1 MDDLILRY
9 YEAEMHYLREAGKE
23 FALAHPDRAAMLNL
37 DEGRDLD
44 PYVERLLEGFA
55 FLMGRMRQKLDDSL
69 PELTEG
75 LVSLLWPH
83 YMRTIPSLSIVE
95 LAPDYQDLQR
105 SESIAKGFEVVSQ
118 PVGPSQTRCYYRTT
132 RDMCITPLH
141 ITSATLQNEPDGRS
155 VIRLRFDCGPLPT
168 AYLDDIAQR
177 REGYEGVTDFLD
189 IFNHRMMTQYYRI
202 WRKYS
207 YPATYHSGGKD
218 ETSQCLLGLVGLGI
232 PGSQQQID
240 TPVSRFLA
248 LLGTMRLSTRTA
260 EGVIKLVELLA
271 PLTQAK
277 VVPHDRRRVRLAQQ
291 EFHADLLVLLRVYLG
306 WRCSVR
312 LHLTLPKGI
321 LPPAQLGKQ
330 RIRLGRTGVLGLK
343 PGAPAVSGMV
353 TINLGHYQGL
363 LPSYQYREAENGSYQ
378 F

>member
-1 MDDLILRY
+1 MERKSQSAYSRLVQR
-9 YEAEMHYLREAGKE
+9 
-23 FALAHPDRAAMLNL
+23 LAPNIYGFNFFRFCQ
-37 DEGRDLD
+37 
-44 PYVERLLEGFA
+44 LLESIQDERPPLGSTISPSDDPIRFRPHPGMGFPA
-55 FLMGRMRQKLDDSL
+55 SELRNAECDEEQLPAIRTLFLGLYGVDS
-69 PELTEG
+69 
-75 LVSLLWPH
+75 
-83 YMRTIPSLSIVE
+83 
-95 LAPDYQDLQR
+95 
-105 SESIAKGFEVVSQ
+105 
-118 PVGPSQTRCYYRTT
+118 
-132 RDMCITPLH
+132 
-141 ITSATLQNEPDGRS
+141 
-155 VIRLRFDCGPLPT
+155 PLPT

-189 IFNHRMMTQYYRI
+189 IFNHRIMTQYYRI

-207 YPATYHSGGKD
+207 YPATYHPGGKD

-232 PGSQQQID
+232 PGSQQQIA

-248 LLGTMRLSTRTA
+248 LLGTMRLPTRTA

-271 PLTQAK
+271 PLTLAK
-277 VVPHDRRRVRLAQQ
+277 VIPHDRRRVRLTLPARLSCRHPVQLSQRLVLGKMGTDVNSQMRLHLYTEDTDEAQGWLPQ
-291 EFHADLLVLLRVYLG
+291 RELHADLLVLLRVYLG

-321 LPPAQLGKQ
+321 LPAAQLGKQ

-353 TINLGHYQGL
+353 TINLGLYQGL